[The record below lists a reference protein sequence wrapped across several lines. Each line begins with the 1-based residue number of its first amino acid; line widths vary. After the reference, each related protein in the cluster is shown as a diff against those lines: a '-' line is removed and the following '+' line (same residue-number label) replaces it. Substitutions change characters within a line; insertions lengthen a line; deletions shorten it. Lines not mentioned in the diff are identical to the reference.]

1 MSIIVHRKVDSP
13 ELNFSGS
20 VHPLLRK
27 IYKQRSISAA
37 EDLELG
43 LKNLLTPEKFKGMD
57 VAVTLLA
64 RALEEQQRVLIVA
77 DFDADGATSCVLA
90 TNVLKQ
96 FGLKNVDYIVP
107 NRFEYGYG
115 LTPEIVQVGKS
126 LKPDLIITVD
136 NGISSVEG
144 VEVANSL
151 GISVL
156 ITDHHIAPDI
166 LPAAQAVVNP
176 NQLGCDFPSKCIAGV
191 GVIFYLMLALRSR
204 LREDGWFK
212 KFNLKEPNLA
222 DQLDLVALGTIADVV
237 ALDRNNRIL
246 VCEGIKRIK
255 AGKTRP
261 GIEALLRVSRRDA
274 RRLKT
279 SDLGFSVAPRLN
291 AAGRLEDMSTG
302 IECLLTNSENEA
314 HLLAL
319 QLDSINQDRKQ
330 IELDM
335 REQAFQSLEHLVIEA
350 DNLPAAL
357 CLFDERWHQG
367 VVGIVAS
374 RIKDKFNRP
383 AIAFAQVDAA
393 DSEEVELKGSA
404 RSIQGFHVRDAL
416 DAVATQN
423 PGLITKFGGH
433 AMAAGLSLAKDN
445 FDSFS
450 KAFNSYAKKLLSE
463 DQLRAVVLS
472 DGPAEP
478 EWLTLETANV
488 IESAGPWGQEF
499 EEPLFD
505 GRFNLIKQ
513 RRLSG
518 NHLKMVLSPKQD
530 AQRVVDAIAF
540 NVSEE
545 DWPSEKVTEIEI
557 VYRIDANEFRG
568 TETLQLKVEQILAA
582 F

>member
-57 VAVTLLA
+57 AAVTLLA

-383 AIAFAQVDAA
+383 AIAFAQVNAA
-393 DSEEVELKGSA
+393 DSKEVELKGSA

>member
-156 ITDHHIAPDI
+156 ITDHHVAPDI

-383 AIAFAQVDAA
+383 AIAFAQVNAA

-472 DGPAEP
+472 DGSAEP

>member
-20 VHPLLRK
+20 VHPLLQK

-96 FGLKNVDYIVP
+96 FGLKNIEYIVP

-204 LREDGWFK
+204 LRKDGWFK
-212 KFNLKEPNLA
+212 KSNLKEPNLA

-246 VCEGIKRIK
+246 VYEGIKRIK

-274 RRLKT
+274 RRLKS

-314 HLLAL
+314 YLLAL

-335 REQAFQSLEHLVIEA
+335 REQAFQSLEHLVIET

-383 AIAFAQVDAA
+383 AIAFAQVDAV
-393 DSEEVELKGSA
+393 DSEVVELKGSA

-450 KAFNSYAKKLLSE
+450 RAFNDHAKKLLSE

-505 GRFNLIKQ
+505 GRFNLIEQ

>member
-20 VHPLLRK
+20 VHPLLQK

-43 LKNLLTPEKFKGMD
+43 LKNLLTPERFKGMD

-96 FGLKNVDYIVP
+96 FGLKTVEYIVP

-126 LKPDLIITVD
+126 LEPDLIITVD

-204 LREDGWFK
+204 LRKDGWFK
-212 KFNLKEPNLA
+212 KSNLKEPNLA

-246 VCEGIKRIK
+246 VYEGIKRIK

-314 HLLAL
+314 YLLAL

-335 REQAFQSLEHLVIEA
+335 REQAFQSLEHLAIET

-393 DSEEVELKGSA
+393 DSEVVELKGSA

-450 KAFNSYAKKLLSE
+450 RAFNSHAKKLLSE

-505 GRFNLIKQ
+505 GRFNLIEQ

-545 DWPSEKVTEIEI
+545 DWPAEKVTEIEI
-557 VYRIDANEFRG
+557 VFRIDANEFRG

>member
-20 VHPLLRK
+20 VHPLLQK

-64 RALEEQQRVLIVA
+64 RALDEQQRVLIVA

-96 FGLKNVDYIVP
+96 FGLKTVEYIVP

-126 LKPDLIITVD
+126 LEPDLIITVD

-204 LREDGWFK
+204 LRKDGWFK
-212 KFNLKEPNLA
+212 KSNLKEPNLA

-274 RRLKT
+274 RRLKS

-314 HLLAL
+314 YLLAL

-335 REQAFQSLEHLVIEA
+335 REQAFQSLEHLAIET

-450 KAFNSYAKKLLSE
+450 RAFNSHAKKLLSE

-505 GRFNLIKQ
+505 GRFNLIEQ

>member
-20 VHPLLRK
+20 VHPLLQK

-96 FGLKNVDYIVP
+96 FGLKNIEYIVP

-126 LKPDLIITVD
+126 LKPDLIVTVD

-204 LREDGWFK
+204 LRKDGWFK
-212 KFNLKEPNLA
+212 KSNLKEPNLA

-246 VCEGIKRIK
+246 VYEGIKRIK

-274 RRLKT
+274 RRLKS

-314 HLLAL
+314 YLLAL

-335 REQAFQSLEHLVIEA
+335 REQAFQSLEHLVIET

-450 KAFNSYAKKLLSE
+450 RAFNDHAKKLLSE

-505 GRFNLIKQ
+505 GRFNLIEQ

>member
-1 MSIIVHRKVDSP
+1 M
-13 ELNFSGS
+13 
-20 VHPLLRK
+20 
-27 IYKQRSISAA
+27 
-37 EDLELG
+37 
-43 LKNLLTPEKFKGMD
+43 
-57 VAVTLLA
+57 
-64 RALEEQQRVLIVA
+64 
-77 DFDADGATSCVLA
+77 
-90 TNVLKQ
+90 
-96 FGLKNVDYIVP
+96 
-107 NRFEYGYG
+107 
-115 LTPEIVQVGKS
+115 
-126 LKPDLIITVD
+126 
-136 NGISSVEG
+136 
-144 VEVANSL
+144 
-151 GISVL
+151 
-156 ITDHHIAPDI
+156 
-166 LPAAQAVVNP
+166 NP

-204 LREDGWFK
+204 LRKDGWFK
-212 KFNLKEPNLA
+212 KSNLKEPNLA

-246 VCEGIKRIK
+246 VYEGIKRIK

-274 RRLKT
+274 RRLKS

-314 HLLAL
+314 YLLAL

-335 REQAFQSLEHLVIEA
+335 REQAFQSLEHLAIEA
-350 DNLPAAL
+350 DNIPAAL

-393 DSEEVELKGSA
+393 DSEVVELKGSA

-445 FDSFS
+445 FDCFS
-450 KAFNSYAKKLLSE
+450 RAFNNHAKKLLSE

-505 GRFNLIKQ
+505 GRFNLIEQ

>member
-166 LPAAQAVVNP
+166 LPAAQAVLNP

-383 AIAFAQVDAA
+383 AIAFAQVNAA

>member
-383 AIAFAQVDAA
+383 AIAFAQVNAA

>member
-1 MSIIVHRKVDSP
+1 M
-13 ELNFSGS
+13 
-20 VHPLLRK
+20 
-27 IYKQRSISAA
+27 
-37 EDLELG
+37 ELG

-96 FGLKNVDYIVP
+96 FGLKTVEYIVP

-126 LKPDLIITVD
+126 LEPDLIITVD

-204 LREDGWFK
+204 LRKDGWFK
-212 KFNLKEPNLA
+212 KSNLKEPNLA

-246 VCEGIKRIK
+246 VYEGIKRIK

-274 RRLKT
+274 RRLKS

-314 HLLAL
+314 YLLAL

-335 REQAFQSLEHLVIEA
+335 REQAFQSLEHLAIET

-450 KAFNSYAKKLLSE
+450 RAFNDHAKKLLSE

-505 GRFNLIKQ
+505 GRFNLIEQ

>member
-1 MSIIVHRKVDSP
+1 MSIIVHRKVDSS

-20 VHPLLRK
+20 VHPLLQK

-96 FGLKNVDYIVP
+96 FGLKTVEYIVP

-126 LKPDLIITVD
+126 LEPDLIITVD

-204 LREDGWFK
+204 LRKDGWFK
-212 KFNLKEPNLA
+212 KSNLKEPNLA

-246 VCEGIKRIK
+246 VYEGIKRIK

-274 RRLKT
+274 RRLKS

-314 HLLAL
+314 YLLAL

-335 REQAFQSLEHLVIEA
+335 REQAFQSLEHLAIET

-450 KAFNSYAKKLLSE
+450 RAFNDHAKKLLSE

-505 GRFNLIKQ
+505 GRFNLIEQ

>member
-156 ITDHHIAPDI
+156 ITDHHVAPDI

-204 LREDGWFK
+204 LRKDGWFK

-261 GIEALLRVSRRDA
+261 GIEALLKVSRRDA

-335 REQAFQSLEHLVIEA
+335 REQAFQSLEHLVIET
-350 DNLPAAL
+350 DNLPATL

-383 AIAFAQVDAA
+383 AIAFAQVNAA

-505 GRFNLIKQ
+505 GRFNLIEQ

-540 NVSEE
+540 NVSED
-545 DWPSEKVTEIEI
+545 DWPAEKVTEIEI
-557 VYRIDANEFRG
+557 VFRIDANEFRG

>member
-20 VHPLLRK
+20 VHPLLQK

-96 FGLKNVDYIVP
+96 FGLKTVKYIVP

-126 LKPDLIITVD
+126 LEPDLIITVD

-204 LREDGWFK
+204 LRKDGWFK
-212 KFNLKEPNLA
+212 KSNLKEPNLA

-274 RRLKT
+274 RRLKS

-314 HLLAL
+314 YLLAL

-335 REQAFQSLEHLVIEA
+335 REQAFQSLEHLAIET

-450 KAFNSYAKKLLSE
+450 RAFNDHAKKLLSE

-505 GRFNLIKQ
+505 GRFNLIEQ